1 MMLMNGILATVA
13 LGAFA
18 ALTQWTGAFAT
29 EYQVLMTNKDAE
41 GQLWQFEPA
50 FLQIAPGDSVRF
62 VPTDKGHNTEATPK
76 TIPEGANPWK
86 GKINEPITIKYMR
99 EGIYVYKCLPH
110 AGLGMVG
117 VIQVGESTVNL
128 EAVKNVKM
136 PGKAVNRL
144 AELIAQ
150 VGN

>member
-1 MMLMNGILATVA
+1 MNRILATFA

-18 ALTQWTGAFAT
+18 ALTPWTGAFAT

-41 GQLWQFEPA
+41 GQMWQFEPA

-62 VPTDKGHNTEATPK
+62 VPADKGHNTEATAK

-128 EAVKNVKM
+128 EAVKNANM
-136 PGKAVNRL
+136 PGKAANRL